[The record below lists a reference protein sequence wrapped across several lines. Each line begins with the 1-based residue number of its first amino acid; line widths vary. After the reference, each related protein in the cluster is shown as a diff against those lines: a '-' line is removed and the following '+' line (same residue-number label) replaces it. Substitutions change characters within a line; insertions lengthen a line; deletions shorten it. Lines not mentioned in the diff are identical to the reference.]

1 MSNQTDLFT
10 EPPVYCIDTSSLIA
24 LRQSYPIDL
33 FQPIHTQFTELIK
46 SGKIVVLDM
55 VLEELKD
62 KETDTYNFV
71 KGNSPKERLLKFEKY
86 ILTTQQI
93 VKTYYD
99 GRGKAHNLKA
109 DPHIIACAKEEGLTV
124 VTEELGSED
133 TKIPFICSQEK
144 VKCINFIDLLRAE
157 NIKT

>member
-1 MSNQTDLFT
+1 MSNQTDLFA
-10 EPPVYCIDTSSLIA
+10 EQPVYCIDTSSLIA

-33 FQPIHTQFTELIK
+33 FKPIHTQFTKLIK

-55 VLEELKD
+55 VLAELKD
-62 KETDTYNFV
+62 KETDTYNSV
-71 KGNSPKERLLKFEKY
+71 RGNAPKERLLKFEKY
-86 ILTTQQI
+86 ILTTQSIIQ
-93 VKTYYD
+93 TYYD
-99 GRGKAHNLKA
+99 GRGKSHNLKA
-109 DPHIIACAKEEGLTV
+109 DPHIIACAKEEDLTV

-133 TKIPFICSQEK
+133 TKIPYICSQEK